1 MFHHKKLAIF
11 YTCYLF
17 KKQSST
23 ILAPGTCFM
32 GRFFHGWGTGD
43 GLGMIPVHYMYFA
56 LYFYYYY
63 ISSTS
68 DHQALDPR
76 GQGPLFKKIHWV
88 STWRRSRSFTMGV
101 PGVKIFKAEGTV
113 SAKALRLPKYVWGTA
128 KKIGSSLWSE
138 RSWVMGDEFKEKMAR

>member
-11 YTCYLF
+11 YTGYLF
-17 KKQSST
+17 KQQSPT

-43 GLGMIPVHYMYFA
+43 GLGMNPVHYTYFA

-68 DHQALDPR
+68 VHQALDLR
-76 GQGPLFKKIHWV
+76 GWGPL
-88 STWRRSRSFTMGV
+88 SSRTIEQFCN
-101 PGVKIFKAEGTV
+101 
-113 SAKALRLPKYVWGTA
+113 
-128 KKIGSSLWSE
+128 
-138 RSWVMGDEFKEKMAR
+138 EKMTFKNMNSLDPLPHPTLMILSRDSDLILYVFNKCLLGDS